1 MAGDR
6 ANTKL
11 PRLGLSKERQGELT
25 YELKHLPWIPL
36 IIIGIMVFAAVFAP
50 ILAPYSPTKQTLR
63 DKLLPPAWQEEG
75 TSEHLLGTDI
85 LGRDILSRLIHGA
98 RVSLIVASTALLSG
112 GVVGGALGVISGYV
126 GGKVDTLIM
135 RAVDATLAF
144 PTILFAL
151 LLAVTMGQG
160 LLTVVLAVTLILWAR
175 FARVTRGEVLALK
188 TNDYIALA
196 TIHGCSSIRIM
207 AIHIMPNVFNTFMVM
222 LTLHVGLV
230 ILTEA
235 SLSFLGAGIPPPTP
249 SWGQMVADG
258 RAKVAS
264 AWWISIIPGVAIT
277 MVVIAFN
284 VFGDWLRDRLDPKLR
299 QLKCGIAGSA
309 RKDSC
314 PGLDCISTRI
324 LHDTRMLSSSGQ
336 SGHDKW
342 RSSFS
347 ASSGKTFS
355 LAGRLRAWQ
364 CPRPTTS
371 WLLPPR

>member
-1 MAGDR
+1 MADDR
-6 ANTKL
+6 SNIIL
-11 PRLGLSKERQGELT
+11 PALRLSKERRRKLT

-36 IIIGIMVFAAVFAP
+36 ITIGIVVFAAVFAP
-50 ILAPYSPTKQTLR
+50 IIAPYSPTKQTLQ

-75 TSEHLLGTDI
+75 TSEHHLATDI

-98 RVSLIVASTALLSG
+98 RVSMIVASTALLSG
-112 GVVGGALGVISGYV
+112 GVVGGALGIVSGYV

-160 LLTVVLAVTLILWAR
+160 VLTVVLAVTLILWAR

-188 TNDYIALA
+188 NNDYIAMA
-196 TIHGCSSIRIM
+196 RIHGCSSFRIM
-207 AIHIMPNVFNTFMVM
+207 AVHIMPNVFNTFMVM

-264 AWWISIIPGVAIT
+264 AWWISIIPGLAIT

-299 QLKCGIAGSA
+299 QL
-309 RKDSC
+309 
-314 PGLDCISTRI
+314 
-324 LHDTRMLSSSGQ
+324 
-336 SGHDKW
+336 
-342 RSSFS
+342 
-347 ASSGKTFS
+347 
-355 LAGRLRAWQ
+355 
-364 CPRPTTS
+364 
-371 WLLPPR
+371 

>member
-1 MAGDR
+1 MADDR
-6 ANTKL
+6 SNIIL
-11 PRLGLSKERQGELT
+11 PALRLSKERRRKLT

-36 IIIGIMVFAAVFAP
+36 ITIGIVVFAAVFAP
-50 ILAPYSPTKQTLR
+50 IIAPYSPTKQTLP

-98 RVSLIVASTALLSG
+98 RVSMIVASTALLSG
-112 GVVGGALGVISGYV
+112 GVVGGALGIISGYV

-160 LLTVVLAVTLILWAR
+160 VLTVVLAVTLILWAR

-188 TNDYIALA
+188 NNDYIALA
-196 TIHGCSSIRIM
+196 RIHGCSSFRIM
-207 AIHIMPNVFNTFMVM
+207 AVHIMPNVFNTFMVM

-264 AWWISIIPGVAIT
+264 AWWISIIPGLAIT

-299 QLKCGIAGSA
+299 QL
-309 RKDSC
+309 
-314 PGLDCISTRI
+314 
-324 LHDTRMLSSSGQ
+324 
-336 SGHDKW
+336 
-342 RSSFS
+342 
-347 ASSGKTFS
+347 
-355 LAGRLRAWQ
+355 
-364 CPRPTTS
+364 
-371 WLLPPR
+371 

>member
-1 MAGDR
+1 MADDR
-6 ANTKL
+6 SNIIL
-11 PRLGLSKERQGELT
+11 PALRLSKEQRRKLT

-36 IIIGIMVFAAVFAP
+36 ITIGIVVFAAVFAP
-50 ILAPYSPTKQTLR
+50 IVAPYSPTKQTLP

-98 RVSLIVASTALLSG
+98 RVSMIVASTALLSG
-112 GVVGGALGVISGYV
+112 GVVGGALGIVSGYV

-160 LLTVVLAVTLILWAR
+160 VLTVVLAVTLILWAR

-188 TNDYIALA
+188 NNDYIALA
-196 TIHGCSSIRIM
+196 RIHGCSSFRIM
-207 AIHIMPNVFNTFMVM
+207 AVHIMPNVFNTFMVM

-264 AWWISIIPGVAIT
+264 AWWISIIPGLAIT

-299 QLKCGIAGSA
+299 QL
-309 RKDSC
+309 
-314 PGLDCISTRI
+314 
-324 LHDTRMLSSSGQ
+324 
-336 SGHDKW
+336 
-342 RSSFS
+342 
-347 ASSGKTFS
+347 
-355 LAGRLRAWQ
+355 
-364 CPRPTTS
+364 
-371 WLLPPR
+371 

>member
-1 MAGDR
+1 MADDR
-6 ANTKL
+6 SNIIL
-11 PRLGLSKERQGELT
+11 PALRLSKERRRKLT

-36 IIIGIMVFAAVFAP
+36 ITIGIVVFAAVFAP
-50 ILAPYSPTKQTLR
+50 IIAPYSPTKQTLP

-98 RVSLIVASTALLSG
+98 RVSMIVASTALLSG
-112 GVVGGALGVISGYV
+112 GVVGGALGIVSGYV

-160 LLTVVLAVTLILWAR
+160 VLTVVLAVTLILWAR

-188 TNDYIALA
+188 NNDYIALA
-196 TIHGCSSIRIM
+196 RIHGCSSFRIM
-207 AIHIMPNVFNTFMVM
+207 AVHIMPNVFNTFMVM

-249 SWGQMVADG
+249 SWGQMVSDG

-264 AWWISIIPGVAIT
+264 AWWISIIPGLAIT

-299 QLKCGIAGSA
+299 QL
-309 RKDSC
+309 
-314 PGLDCISTRI
+314 
-324 LHDTRMLSSSGQ
+324 
-336 SGHDKW
+336 
-342 RSSFS
+342 
-347 ASSGKTFS
+347 
-355 LAGRLRAWQ
+355 
-364 CPRPTTS
+364 
-371 WLLPPR
+371 

>member
-1 MAGDR
+1 MADNR
-6 ANTKL
+6 ANSIL
-11 PRLGLSKERQGELT
+11 PGLRLSKEQRRKLT

-36 IIIGIMVFAAVFAP
+36 ITIGIMVFAAVFAP
-50 ILAPYSPTKQTLR
+50 IIAPYSPTKQTLS

-85 LGRDILSRLIHGA
+85 LGRDILSRLIYGA
-98 RVSLIVASTALLSG
+98 RVSLMVAATALISG
-112 GVVGGALGVISGYV
+112 GVLGGALGIISGYV

-160 LLTVVLAVTLILWAR
+160 VLTVVLAVTLILWAR

-196 TIHGCSSIRIM
+196 RIHGCSSFRIM
-207 AIHIMPNVFNTFMVM
+207 AVHIMPNVFNTFMVM

-264 AWWISIIPGVAIT
+264 AWWISIIPGLAIT

-299 QLKCGIAGSA
+299 QL
-309 RKDSC
+309 
-314 PGLDCISTRI
+314 
-324 LHDTRMLSSSGQ
+324 
-336 SGHDKW
+336 
-342 RSSFS
+342 
-347 ASSGKTFS
+347 
-355 LAGRLRAWQ
+355 
-364 CPRPTTS
+364 
-371 WLLPPR
+371 

>member
-1 MAGDR
+1 MAIGR
-6 ANTKL
+6 MNIIL
-11 PRLGLSKERQGELT
+11 PWPRMSRERRDQVN
-25 YELKHLPWIPL
+25 YELRHLPWIPL
-36 IIIGIMVFAAVFAP
+36 IIIGGMVFAAVFAP

-63 DKLLPPAWQEEG
+63 DKLLPPAWQEGG
-75 TSEHLLGTDI
+75 TTEHLLGTDI

-98 RVSLIVASTALLSG
+98 RVSLIVAATALLSG
-112 GVVGGALGVISGYV
+112 GLIGGVLGVISGYV
-126 GGKVDTLIM
+126 GGKVDTMIM

-160 LLTVVLAVTLILWAR
+160 LRTVVLAVTLILWAR
-175 FARVTRGEVLALK
+175 FARVTRGEVLSLK
-188 TNDYIALA
+188 TSDYISLAL
-196 TIHGCSSIRIM
+196 IHGCSSFRIM

-284 VFGDWLRDRLDPKLR
+284 LFGDWLRDRLDPKLR
-299 QLKCGIAGSA
+299 QL
-309 RKDSC
+309 
-314 PGLDCISTRI
+314 
-324 LHDTRMLSSSGQ
+324 
-336 SGHDKW
+336 
-342 RSSFS
+342 
-347 ASSGKTFS
+347 
-355 LAGRLRAWQ
+355 
-364 CPRPTTS
+364 
-371 WLLPPR
+371 

>member
-1 MAGDR
+1 MAGDQTT
-6 ANTKL
+6 ATSPTL
-11 PRLGLSKERQGELT
+11 DLSNSRQAKLT
-25 YELKHLPWIPL
+25 YELKHLPWMPL
-36 IIIGIMVFAAVFAP
+36 IIIGIMVFAAIFAP
-50 ILAPYSPTKQTLR
+50 ILAPYSPTKQTLS
-63 DKLLPPAWQEEG
+63 DKLLPPAWQEGG
-75 TSEHLLGTDI
+75 TSEHILGTDV

-98 RVSLIVASTALLSG
+98 RVSLMVAAAALLSG
-112 GVVGGALGVISGYV
+112 GVIGGILGIMSGYI

-188 TNDYIALA
+188 TSDYVALA
-196 TIHGCSSIRIM
+196 RVHGCSSMRIM
-207 AIHIMPNVFNTFMVM
+207 FVHIMPNVFNSFMVM

-235 SLSFLGAGIPPPTP
+235 SLSFLGAGIPPPTA

-284 VFGDWLRDRLDPKLR
+284 LFGDWLRDRLDPKLR
-299 QLKCGIAGSA
+299 QL
-309 RKDSC
+309 
-314 PGLDCISTRI
+314 
-324 LHDTRMLSSSGQ
+324 
-336 SGHDKW
+336 
-342 RSSFS
+342 
-347 ASSGKTFS
+347 
-355 LAGRLRAWQ
+355 
-364 CPRPTTS
+364 
-371 WLLPPR
+371 

>member
-1 MAGDR
+1 MADDR
-6 ANTKL
+6 SNIIL
-11 PRLGLSKERQGELT
+11 PALRLSKERRRKLT

-36 IIIGIMVFAAVFAP
+36 ITIGIVVFAAVFAP
-50 ILAPYSPTKQTLR
+50 IIAPYSPTKQTLP

-75 TSEHLLGTDI
+75 TREHLLGTDI
-85 LGRDILSRLIHGA
+85 LGRDILSRLINGA
-98 RVSLIVASTALLSG
+98 RVSMIVASTALLSG
-112 GVVGGALGVISGYV
+112 GVVGGALGIVSGYV

-160 LLTVVLAVTLILWAR
+160 VLTVVLAVTLILWAR

-188 TNDYIALA
+188 NNDYIALA
-196 TIHGCSSIRIM
+196 RIHGCSSFRIM
-207 AIHIMPNVFNTFMVM
+207 AVHIMPNVFNTFMVM

-264 AWWISIIPGVAIT
+264 AWWISIIPGLAIT

-299 QLKCGIAGSA
+299 QL
-309 RKDSC
+309 
-314 PGLDCISTRI
+314 
-324 LHDTRMLSSSGQ
+324 
-336 SGHDKW
+336 
-342 RSSFS
+342 
-347 ASSGKTFS
+347 
-355 LAGRLRAWQ
+355 
-364 CPRPTTS
+364 
-371 WLLPPR
+371 

>member
-1 MAGDR
+1 M
-6 ANTKL
+6 
-11 PRLGLSKERQGELT
+11 
-25 YELKHLPWIPL
+25 PL
-36 IIIGIMVFAAVFAP
+36 IIIGIMVFAAIFAP
-50 ILAPYSPTKQTLR
+50 ILAPYSPTKQTLS
-63 DKLLPPAWQEEG
+63 DKLLPPAWQEGG
-75 TSEHLLGTDI
+75 TSEHILGTDV

-98 RVSLIVASTALLSG
+98 RVSLMVAAAALLSG
-112 GVVGGALGVISGYV
+112 GVIGGILGIMSGYI

-188 TNDYIALA
+188 TSDYVALA
-196 TIHGCSSIRIM
+196 RVHGCSGMRIM
-207 AIHIMPNVFNTFMVM
+207 FVHIMPNVFNSFMVM

-235 SLSFLGAGIPPPTP
+235 SLSFLGAGIPPPTA
-249 SWGQMVADG
+249 SWGQMVSDG

-284 VFGDWLRDRLDPKLR
+284 LFGDWLRDRLDPKLR
-299 QLKCGIAGSA
+299 QL
-309 RKDSC
+309 
-314 PGLDCISTRI
+314 
-324 LHDTRMLSSSGQ
+324 
-336 SGHDKW
+336 
-342 RSSFS
+342 
-347 ASSGKTFS
+347 
-355 LAGRLRAWQ
+355 
-364 CPRPTTS
+364 
-371 WLLPPR
+371 

>member
-1 MAGDR
+1 MASSR
-6 ANTKL
+6 INLSL
-11 PRLGLSKERQGELT
+11 PVPRMSSARQAQVV

-36 IIIGIMVFAAVFAP
+36 LIIGIMVFAAIFAP
-50 ILAPYSPTKQTLR
+50 VIAPHSPTKQTLR
-63 DKLLPPAWQEEG
+63 DKLLPPAWQERG
-75 TSEHLLGTDI
+75 TSEHILGTDI

-98 RVSLIVASTALLSG
+98 RVSLIVASTALVAG
-112 GVVGGALGVISGYV
+112 GGIGGALGIISGYV
-126 GGKVDTLIM
+126 GGKVDTFIM

-160 LLTVVLAVTLILWAR
+160 LQTVVLAVTLILWAR

-188 TNDYIALA
+188 TNDYVALA
-196 TIHGCSSIRIM
+196 RVHGCSSFRIM
-207 AIHIMPNVFNTFMVM
+207 FVHILPNVFNTFMVM

-258 RAKVAS
+258 RAKVAT

-284 VFGDWLRDRLDPKLR
+284 LFGDWLRDRLDPKLR
-299 QLKCGIAGSA
+299 QL
-309 RKDSC
+309 
-314 PGLDCISTRI
+314 
-324 LHDTRMLSSSGQ
+324 
-336 SGHDKW
+336 
-342 RSSFS
+342 
-347 ASSGKTFS
+347 
-355 LAGRLRAWQ
+355 
-364 CPRPTTS
+364 
-371 WLLPPR
+371 